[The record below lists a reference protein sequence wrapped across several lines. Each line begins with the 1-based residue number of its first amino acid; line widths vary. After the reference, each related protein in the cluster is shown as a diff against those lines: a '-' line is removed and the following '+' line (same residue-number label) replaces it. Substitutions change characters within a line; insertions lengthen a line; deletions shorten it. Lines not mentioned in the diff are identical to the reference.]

1 MQSAEALGTT
11 IEIRLVTDEQTES
24 EKWFKIIWNE
34 ISEFEHTFSRFRL
47 DSELTHLNSRP
58 GEVVKVS
65 KNFLDLLKKVKHF
78 SNITSGMFNP
88 FILPE
93 LQKAGYEKSMTSDE
107 ESIDYKGRALFNATK
122 IETGENWVKI
132 PKDSA
137 IDLGGIGKGY
147 LADQLGKMLDRNI
160 DNYCISLGGDIL
172 MKGKDEA
179 GPWNIN
185 IALLG
190 DELLEAGS
198 YELKL
203 NKIGIATSSVL
214 RKNKLREQLH
224 IINPKTGEA
233 LINPEYKMCTV
244 VANDATT
251 ADVLASCFLMIDH
264 EAIKKFV
271 NKGIIR
277 GAFLQGEQKK
287 ETFGE
292 GFKIFELK

>member
-1 MQSAEALGTT
+1 
-11 IEIRLVTDEQTES
+11 
-24 EKWFKIIWNE
+24 
-34 ISEFEHTFSRFRL
+34 
-47 DSELTHLNSRP
+47 
-58 GEVVKVS
+58 VVKVS

-122 IETGENWVKI
+122 IETGEDWIRI
-132 PKDSA
+132 PKESA

-147 LADQLGKMLDRNI
+147 LADSLGKLLDRNI

-172 MKGKDEA
+172 VKGVDEK

-198 YELKL
+198 YELRLDKL
-203 NKIGIATSSVL
+203 GIATSSVL

-224 IINPKTGEA
+224 IINPKTGEI
-233 LINPEYKMCTV
+233 LIDPEYKMCTV
-244 VANDATT
+244 VANNATT
-251 ADVLASCFLMIDH
+251 ADVLASCFLMMDHDAINDFIDR
-264 EAIKKFV
+264 
-271 NKGIIR
+271 GIIK
-277 GAFLQGEQKK
+277 GAFLQGYKKK
-287 ETFGE
+287 ETFGS
-292 GFKIFELK
+292 GFEIFELG